1 LTLEDRTEGRLE
13 EGQITAESRCT
24 LNDTFRAVRE
34 HSAEIH
40 GESSDNYR
48 KLFFL
53 DIEMH
58 ACLQTVTDAV
68 NQLHLADGQQVLG
81 MLTVE
86 YETMTTMQEEVR
98 HMQVSSDACHEEFQH
113 AILGTLE
120 EMRLVVKSIMDVI
133 THRATND
140 DLDSA
145 KIVDTGETQLV
156 GMSTLLNHK

>member
-13 EGQITAESRCT
+13 EGRITAESRRT
-24 LNDTFRAVRE
+24 PNDTFRAARE

-58 ACLQTVTDAV
+58 ARLQTVTDAV

-98 HMQVSSDACHEEFQH
+98 HMQVSSDACNEEFRH

-120 EMRLVVKSIMDVI
+120 EMRLAVKSIMDVI
-133 THRATND
+133 AHRATND